1 MLAQSQQKTL
11 ECFKLD
17 LDKFGFCFV
26 PNVLVGNELKEAR
39 ERLLEQAE
47 AEEELGFSFRDGGP
61 DQEIKIKEGR
71 IDKESFSESNEANQR
86 LWMLANKGQC
96 FRDMVTHP
104 IDDLVGHLLVKTSFY
119 LPTLQILQTRW

>member
-1 MLAQSQQKTL
+1 MILNASPKPTEDL
-11 ECFKLD
+11 EQAKLD

-26 PNVLVGNELKEAR
+26 PNVFVGNELKEAR

-71 IDKESFSESNEANQR
+71 VDKLS
-86 LWMLANKGQC
+86 LI
-96 FRDMVTHP
+96 H
-104 IDDLVGHLLVKTSFY
+104 I
-119 LPTLQILQTRW
+119 